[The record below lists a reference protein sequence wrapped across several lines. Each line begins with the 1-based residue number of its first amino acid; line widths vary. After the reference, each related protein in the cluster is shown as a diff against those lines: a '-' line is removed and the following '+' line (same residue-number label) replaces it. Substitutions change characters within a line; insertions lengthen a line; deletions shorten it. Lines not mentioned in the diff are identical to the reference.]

1 MFAKLIHNA
10 NTTEL
15 SFHIET
21 GLLFTSAISTFFEE
35 GKGADSPTQP
45 TITRTTFAQEAEKY
59 LGHLIGAGAE
69 FLTSLPYVL
78 QLRGS
83 SKTHRINHF
92 EIPDS
97 PLSHSFFAVSHLMS
111 TNDFSLQ
118 NLTLFFRNNYY
129 LSPSDSVR
137 VSE

>member
-21 GLLFTSAISTFFEE
+21 GFLFTSAISTFFEE

-69 FLTSLPYVL
+69 FFDEPALCVVRALGP

-92 EIPDS
+92 EIPDGT
-97 PLSHSFFAVSHLMS
+97 F
-111 TNDFSLQ
+111 
-118 NLTLFFRNNYY
+118 
-129 LSPSDSVR
+129 
-137 VSE
+137 